1 LSTLLPRRT
10 AGPTIAHTPDT
21 TPRRPV
27 RRISP
32 SRYATYS
39 VLLLLAVFAIG
50 PLLLTLSNALKTPSQ
65 LAADPLGLPLHPV
78 WHNFIDAWQQAN
90 MGAGLLN
97 SAFIVIATALGVCVI
112 AGSAAYAMARLH
124 VPGSNFFIFYLLVT
138 ASLPIQ
144 LFLVPLFYLWTQL
157 GLYDNLFGLVV
168 VYWAVFSPFAT
179 LLIRSFMVALPK
191 EYEEAARLDGAGEL
205 RILLRVVLPM
215 AWPGFLT
222 AALVAGLQS
231 YNEFMLAVTFIQSSD
246 KMPVSTT
253 FFSFQSGYTQNYTL
267 TSAGGLIMIVP
278 VLIAFLFLQRRF
290 IEGYSSSG
298 MTG

>member
-1 LSTLLPRRT
+1 MSTQTHPRQVKKRLSP
-10 AGPTIAHTPDT
+10 G
-21 TPRRPV
+21 
-27 RRISP
+27 
-32 SRYATYS
+32 RYGVYA

-50 PLLLTLSNALKTPSQ
+50 PILLFAFNALKSQSQ
-65 LAADPLGLPLHPV
+65 LAASPLGVPLHPL
-78 WHNFIDAWQQAN
+78 WHNFVQAWQQAN
-90 MGAGLLN
+90 MGVGLRN
-97 SAFIVIATALGVCVI
+97 STIVVTATAVGVCVI
-112 AGSAAYAMARLH
+112 SGSAAYALSRLR

-144 LFLVPLFYLWTQL
+144 LFLVPLFYTWTNL

-168 VYWAVFSPFAT
+168 IYWAIFSPFAT

-191 EYEEAARLDGAGEL
+191 EYEEAARLDGAGDL
-205 RILLRVVLPM
+205 RVLLQVVLPM

-222 AALVAGLQS
+222 AALIAGLQS

-246 KMPVSTT
+246 KMPVSTS

-267 TSAGGLIMIVP
+267 ISAGGLIMVIP
-278 VLIAFLFLQRRF
+278 VLIAFLLLQRRF
-290 IEGYSSSG
+290 IEGYTSSG